1 MLSDRSQSRWGQRRP
16 FIVVGALGITVSML
30 ALSWVQEVIH
40 AFIKVFRGDPQSSAS
55 RSLVVVIAVFWI
67 YALNISIQPLQGGI
81 RAFIVENCPAHQ
93 QSQASAWASR
103 MVGFGNLVGYI
114 SGFSALPRM
123 FLFTG
128 MTQFQA
134 LCLIASLSVTITV
147 ILSCSWITE
156 QSPRHTLPVSQKRP
170 GLVEI
175 SRDLIRTYRHMPVK
189 IQKVCHIQFCA
200 WMGWF
205 PFLFYSTT

>member
-1 MLSDRSQSRWGQRRP
+1 
-16 FIVVGALGITVSML
+16 ML
-30 ALSWVQEVIH
+30 ALSWVEAVILGL
-40 AFIKVFRGDPQSSAS
+40 IKAVGGDPQTSTS
-55 RSLVVVIAVFWI
+55 RNLVVVIAVFWI

-81 RAFIVENCPAHQ
+81 RAFIVENCPEHQ

-114 SGFSALPRM
+114 SGFANLTKLFP
-123 FLFTG
+123 FTG

-134 LCLIASLSVTITV
+134 LCVIAPVSVLITV
-147 ILSCSWITE
+147 IISCSWIIE
-156 QSPRHTLPVSQKRP
+156 ESPRHTSAVALKRP

-175 SRDLIRTYRHMPVK
+175 SRELIRTYRLMPIK
-189 IQKVCHIQFCA
+189 IQKVCQIQFCA

>member
-1 MLSDRSQSRWGQRRP
+1 
-16 FIVVGALGITVSML
+16 ML
-30 ALSWVQEVIH
+30 ALSWVEVVIH
-40 AFIKVFRGDPQSSAS
+40 AFIKALGGDLQGSGV
-55 RSLVVVIAVFWI
+55 RTLVVVVAVFWI
-67 YALNISIQPLQGGI
+67 YALNISIQPLQGGL
-81 RAFIVENCPAHQ
+81 RALIVENCPAHQ

-114 SGFSALPRM
+114 SGFAVLPRL
-123 FLFTG
+123 FPFTG

-134 LCLIASLSVTITV
+134 LCLIASLSVIITV
-147 ILSCSWITE
+147 IISCLWIIE
-156 QSPRHTLPVSQKRP
+156 ESSPHKRSVSPQHV

-175 SRDLIRTYRHMPVK
+175 SKDLIRTYRMMPIK

>member
-1 MLSDRSQSRWGQRRP
+1 
-16 FIVVGALGITVSML
+16 ML
-30 ALSWVQEVIH
+30 ALSWVEIVIH
-40 AFIKVFRGDPQSSAS
+40 WLINALGGDPQSSVS
-55 RSLVVVIAVFWI
+55 RTLVVVIAVFWI

-81 RAFIVENCPAHQ
+81 RAFIVEKCPAHQ

-103 MVGFGNLVGYI
+103 MVGFGNMLGYI
-114 SGFSALPRM
+114 SGFAILPR
-123 FLFTG
+123 LFPFHG

-134 LCLIASLSVTITV
+134 LCLIASLSVIITV
-147 ILSCSWITE
+147 TISCSWIIE
-156 QSPRHTLPVSQKRP
+156 ESPQPTPLVSRKRT

-175 SRDLIRTYRHMPVK
+175 SRDLIRTYRLMPIK